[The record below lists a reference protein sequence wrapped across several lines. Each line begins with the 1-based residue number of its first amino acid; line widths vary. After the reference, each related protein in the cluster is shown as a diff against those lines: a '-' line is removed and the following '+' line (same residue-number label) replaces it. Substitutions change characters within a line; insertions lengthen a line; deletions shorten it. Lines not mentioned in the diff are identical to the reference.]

1 MHRLESDGALDRALV
16 LLPNDDELV
25 ERRQTGRG
33 LTRPEMAVLLAVTKN
48 RIYEQVLASD
58 VVDEAYLESDLQK
71 YFPRRLRRRFA
82 DGIRRHGLRRE
93 IVATW
98 LTNSMINRGLDVF
111 VDQLTESTGRDVA
124 DIARA
129 YVITR
134 DAFALVPLWTALEGL
149 ERCDATQ
156 QIDFLKRTRRVTL
169 DGTAWFLA
177 HLPARTAMADAVGR
191 FRAGIDEVVGVL
203 PETLT
208 GESVE
213 HLRRELDAF
222 AHAGLDAESAHRLA
236 ALPYC
241 MAACDIVEVAG
252 EADASIRGAAAT
264 YFTIDAALSLGR
276 IRRWLET
283 VAIRDRWDRLAA
295 AGLAD
300 DLYRELRR
308 LSLIVLAEAGDDAPA
323 ERVQRWVDAN
333 RRILPRL
340 ERLFADIDSAAV
352 VDLSMIAVAIR
363 ALGDLGKR

>member
-1 MHRLESDGALDRALV
+1 LAL
-16 LLPNDDELV
+16 
-25 ERRQTGRG
+25 
-33 LTRPEMAVLLAVTKN
+33 TKN
-48 RIYEQVLASD
+48 RIYAQLLASD
-58 VVDEAYLESDLQK
+58 VVDEGYLETDLQK
-71 YFPRRLRRRFA
+71 YFPRALRRRFA
-82 DGIRRHGLRRE
+82 DGIRAHGLRRE

-111 VDQLTESTGRDVA
+111 VDQLMESTGREVA

-134 DAFALVPLWTALEGL
+134 DAFALVPLWTALEQL
-149 ERCDATQ
+149 ENCEAKR
-156 QIDFLKRTRRVTL
+156 QIEFLRRTRRVTL

-177 HLPARTAMADAVGR
+177 HLPARTPMADAVGR
-191 FRAGIDEVVGVL
+191 FRAGIDEVVAVL

-208 GESVE
+208 GDGAD
-213 HLRRELDAF
+213 HLKRELADF
-222 AHAGLDAESAHRLA
+222 ARAGLDAESAHRLA

-252 EADASIRGAAAT
+252 EAEASIRGAAAT
-264 YFTIDAALSLGR
+264 YFALDAALSLGR
-276 IRRWLET
+276 VRRWLEAA
-283 VAIRDRWDRLAA
+283 AIRNRWDRLAA

-308 LSLIVLAEAGDDAPA
+308 LSLIVLAQEGDDAPS
-323 ERVQRWVDAN
+323 EQVQRWVAAN
-333 RRILPRL
+333 RRVLPRL
-340 ERLFADIDSAAV
+340 ERLFADIDSASV